1 MEHALK
7 RAPRRQ
13 GQDCP
18 SPFSASG
25 RRTDLSRISGFTLIE
40 LLVATAVVMIFLV
53 LSVNM
58 ATDTLRQSEAVN
70 AKLRSN
76 LQARLVM
83 DWITRDIQTAV
94 VRKDGGEWLRMEPS
108 TLSAGIDLP
117 VCKLMLFSQAGE
129 LHTTGNQ
136 TLSGPAAV
144 AYQVAYCDPITLDT
158 TARQETSL
166 FRMALDPASTFQ
178 EGFVLNKP
186 VNLQTE
192 LWNVLPTGVAVV
204 KPENVLIQNIAGFQ
218 IVFEFLSSDG
228 TTHKSSAADTFSAGV
243 DGKVRVG
250 TGVSATEYPAARVLS
265 AEVTL
270 WLLDTA
276 GVRALKQ
283 GTLSPQDFFTRYARP
298 FVRKVAIQ
306 TQ

>member
-7 RAPRRQ
+7 RDPRGQ
-13 GQDCP
+13 GQDCSGP
-18 SPFSASG
+18 LIASE
-25 RRTDLSRISGFTLIE
+25 RRGEISLISGFTLIE

-53 LSVNM
+53 LAVNM

-94 VRKDGGEWLRMEPS
+94 VRQDGGEWLRMEPS
-108 TLSAGIDLP
+108 TLSAGIGLP

-129 LHTTGNQ
+129 LHMTANQ

-158 TARQETSL
+158 TTRQETSL
-166 FRMALDPASTFQ
+166 FRMALDPAYTFQ

-192 LWNVLPTGVAVV
+192 LWNVLPAGVGVV

-218 IVFEFLSSDG
+218 IAFEFLSSDG

-250 TGVSATEYPAARVLS
+250 TGGSATEYPAARVLS

-270 WLLDTA
+270 WLLDAA

-298 FVRKVAIQ
+298 FVRKIAIQ